1 MNIEE
6 AILTR
11 RSVRRFLSK
20 PVSETIVRQIIEVS
34 ARAPSGHNIQPWKVY
49 AIAGEVKE
57 RLSADILKAAE
68 TEPET
73 HQPEYE
79 YYPTEW
85 HEPYIGRRRE
95 LGYDLYAKLGIS
107 RDDVAARARQ
117 MNRNYVFFDAPVGLF
132 VTMDRR
138 LNTGSYIDMGMFLQ
152 NILLAARG
160 HDLHTCG
167 QAAFTWYHDIIRN
180 HLSFNDTEILICGVA
195 LGYEDTAAPENQ
207 LVTKRVPAD
216 TYTKFLGFPVSSA
229 DPASA
234 RSAAG
239 N

>member
-95 LGYDLYAKLGIS
+95 LEEHTSDPPPSGCKPPPTFRSLYVFGIS
-107 RDDVAARARQ
+107 DRKQ
-117 MNRNYVFFDAPVGLF
+117 PAPPS
-132 VTMDRR
+132 R
-138 LNTGSYIDMGMFLQ
+138 
-152 NILLAARG
+152 
-160 HDLHTCG
+160 
-167 QAAFTWYHDIIRN
+167 
-180 HLSFNDTEILICGVA
+180 
-195 LGYEDTAAPENQ
+195 
-207 LVTKRVPAD
+207 
-216 TYTKFLGFPVSSA
+216 
-229 DPASA
+229 
-234 RSAAG
+234 
-239 N
+239 